1 MRVTIPD
8 PIASALRTEA
18 RERKIS
24 VARLVSSSFP
34 QHLPVGT
41 VAEAVAKR
49 DAIDAQIAA
58 LKVAR
63 SQIRAATDWEP
74 WDGGDLYRFRP
85 FDGAYRV
92 PAARIMRCVDD
103 FAWTAL
109 TKPTVHG
116 RAETLEKAKAACDAA
131 LFEGGYVLD
140 NPCA

>member
-8 PIASALRTEA
+8 PLAAALRTEA

-34 QHLPVGT
+34 QHFPVKT
-41 VAEAVAKR
+41 VAEAVAKHE
-49 DAIDAQIAA
+49 AIDAQIAA
-58 LKVAR
+58 LKVAK
-63 SQIRAATDWEP
+63 SQIHAATDWEP
-74 WDGGDLYRFRP
+74 RDGGDLYRFRP
-85 FDGAYRV
+85 ADGPLRV

-109 TKPTVHG
+109 TKPAIHG

-131 LFEGGYVLD
+131 LSEGGYVLD